1 MNGNGAGNI
10 LGRYWVLG
18 SLRSDRILIY
28 TCEPHFRFTLLTLF
42 TRDSSMTVEYMQ
54 AADFEAL
61 VTQEA
66 VVVADFTASWCGP
79 CKLVAPL
86 MDQLDE
92 AFAGQASIVKVDLDA
107 NKALAKEYSIK
118 SIPAVLFF
126 KDGVLAETL
135 VGVKP
140 YSMFEETLKKYL

>member
-1 MNGNGAGNI
+1 
-10 LGRYWVLG
+10 
-18 SLRSDRILIY
+18 
-28 TCEPHFRFTLLTLF
+28 
-42 TRDSSMTVEYMQ
+42 MTVEYMQ
-54 AADFEAL
+54 AAEFEAL